1 MWACLT
7 SDVTRTFLSV
17 KGGRSTSSF
26 LQYAQTY
33 ALIEDRNGGLLAVKL
48 MKNLVNNIDA

>member
-7 SDVTRTFLSV
+7 SDVTRTLSV

>member
-33 ALIEDRNGGLLAVKL
+33 ALIDDRNGGLLAVKL